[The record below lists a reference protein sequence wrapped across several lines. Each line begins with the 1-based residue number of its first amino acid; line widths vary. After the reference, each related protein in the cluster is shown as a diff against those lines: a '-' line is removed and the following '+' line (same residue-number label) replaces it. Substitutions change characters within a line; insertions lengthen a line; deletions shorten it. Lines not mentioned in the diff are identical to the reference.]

1 MGEGGETRL
10 NPVPN
15 GPHRPSP
22 PQTNRMQTVTDPQAP
37 NLSIGVVIVNYNTE
51 DLTLQCVRSLLE
63 HGIAP
68 ADQICVVD
76 NLSPDGSGLR
86 LQASLPADV
95 NLVLSPRNGGFGAGV
110 NIGVSALS
118 TDLVLVLNPDTYFL
132 RNRMAVIQ
140 ALFAETPNLGIAGL
154 KLINPDGS
162 LQYSAR
168 RFYSLLDIVARRT
181 PLGDLGPMRRL
192 VSSHLLKRNWQGGPF
207 KADWVIG
214 TGFVVRRTAFDEVGR
229 MDEGYFLYFEEVDL
243 CARMWVKGWQ
253 VMAVPEVELVHEHQR
268 HSQAGIW
275 STSGQT
281 HLRSM
286 ARFFAKF
293 GVPWVRRPHRSKMKS
308 AYLRWRRQVIEHGV
322 EAPSDAKV

>member
-1 MGEGGETRL
+1 MQ
-10 NPVPN
+10 PN
-15 GPHRPSP
+15 QKTGMTTMTDTSQSP
-22 PQTNRMQTVTDPQAP
+22 
-37 NLSIGVVIVNYNTE
+37 LSLGVVIVNYNTE
-51 DLTLQCVRSLLE
+51 ELTIQCVKSLLA

-68 ADQICVVD
+68 AGQICVVD
-76 NLSPDGSGLR
+76 NLSPDGSGER
-86 LQASLPADV
+86 LKSSLPAGV
-95 NLVLSPRNGGFGAGV
+95 GLILSPCNGGFGAGV
-110 NIGVSALS
+110 NIGVAALS

-132 RNRMAVIQ
+132 CNRVSVIER
-140 ALFAETPNLGIAGL
+140 LFAETPNLGIAGL

-168 RFYSLLDIVARRT
+168 RFYSLLDILARRT
-181 PLGDLGPMRRL
+181 PLGTLGPMRRL
-192 VSSHLLKRNWQGGPF
+192 VSTHLLKRNWQGGPF
-207 KADWVIG
+207 QADWVIG

-275 STSGQT
+275 SNSGQT

-286 ARFFAKF
+286 VRFFTKF
-293 GVPWVRRPHRSKMKS
+293 GVPWVRRPHRSKMKA
-308 AYLRWRRQVIEHGV
+308 AYLKWRRQVIEQGV
-322 EAPSDAKV
+322 EARSDAQV